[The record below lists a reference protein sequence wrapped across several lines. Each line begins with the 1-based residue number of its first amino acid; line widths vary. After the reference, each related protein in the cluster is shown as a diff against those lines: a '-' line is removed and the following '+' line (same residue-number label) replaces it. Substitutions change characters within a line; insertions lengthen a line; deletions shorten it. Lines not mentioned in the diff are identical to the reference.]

1 MNSLSWLSKLFTKR
15 VELESPTRF
24 FIPKTSIKKTGNTPF
39 FPHSQPES
47 LPTKIMSVN
56 IEMPKLSDTMTEGT
70 LIKWHKQIG
79 DSVEIGDILADIET
93 DKATME
99 MEAFDDGIIT
109 EILVKEGEKALIG
122 SVLAVLDG
130 DSQINTAAETKIVTQ
145 EVLSTS
151 TPVQSAPGLTA
162 EPITG
167 ERLRVSPLARKMAME
182 IGINLTEMTGSGPAG
197 RIVKK
202 DIETASIP
210 VPRAVSTPS
219 SEATA
224 AAALT
229 ESIKNKSITAP
240 STLAAAIVPVAQTI
254 TPIAQAIAPI
264 VKEGDEIIQLSSMR
278 KIIASRLLISKTTI
292 PHFYLHLEVD
302 AAPLMT
308 LRQQVNAQAE
318 KTHGNKYSVNDFIL
332 KAVINA
338 TQAVP
343 AVNASYAGDHI
354 VKFKHVGLSV
364 AIAVEDGLVTPVIKQ
379 AESKSLLAISKAV
392 KDFAIRAKD
401 KKLKPDEFDGG
412 TITVSNLGAW
422 GIESFDAIV
431 NPPQAAILSVGAA
444 IEKPVVKN
452 GQIVPGLRMN
462 LGLSCDHRVVD
473 GAVAAQFLAEIKKLI
488 EQPALM
494 LL

>member
-1 MNSLSWLSKLFTKR
+1 
-15 VELESPTRF
+15 
-24 FIPKTSIKKTGNTPF
+24 
-39 FPHSQPES
+39 
-47 LPTKIMSVN
+47 MSVN

-70 LIKWHKQIG
+70 LIKWHKQVG
-79 DSVEIGDILADIET
+79 DTVEIGDILAEVET

-99 MEAFDDGIIT
+99 MEAFDEGVVT
-109 EILVKEGEKALIG
+109 EILIQEGEKATIG
-122 SVLAVLDG
+122 AVLAVLDG
-130 DSQINTAAETKIVTQ
+130 EGGTPAASPAKAAAAPPAEAAAASPSPDKPAAAAPAV
-145 EVLSTS
+145 STS
-151 TPVQSAPGLTA
+151 
-162 EPITG
+162 G
-167 ERLRVSPLARKMAME
+167 ERLKASPLARKIAADL
-182 IGINLTEMTGSGPAG
+182 GVDLTSVTGSGPAG
-197 RIVKK
+197 RIVKSDVQAATK
-202 DIETASIP
+202 APKKSPGTTAKSP
-210 VPRAVSTPS
+210 VSATP
-219 SEATA
+219 APA
-224 AAALT
+224 AQ
-229 ESIKNKSITAP
+229 
-240 STLAAAIVPVAQTI
+240 AIVPVA
-254 TPIAQAIAPI
+254 
-264 VKEGDEIIQLSSMR
+264 KEGDERIELSSMR
-278 KIIASRLLISKTTI
+278 KVIASRLLTSKTTI

-302 AAPLMT
+302 AAPLMA
-308 LRQQVNAQAE
+308 LRQSVNAQAE

-338 TQAVP
+338 AETVP
-343 AVNASYAGDHI
+343 AINASFAGDHI

-379 AESKSLLAISKAV
+379 AESKSLLAISRAV
-392 KDFAIRAKD
+392 KDFAVRAKD

-473 GAVAAQFLAEIKKLI
+473 GAVGAAFLAEVKKLI

>member
-1 MNSLSWLSKLFTKR
+1 
-15 VELESPTRF
+15 
-24 FIPKTSIKKTGNTPF
+24 
-39 FPHSQPES
+39 
-47 LPTKIMSVN
+47 MSVN

-70 LIKWHKQIG
+70 LIKWHKQVG
-79 DSVEIGDILADIET
+79 DTVEIGDILAEVET

-99 MEAFDDGIIT
+99 MEAFDDGVIT
-109 EILVKEGEKALIG
+109 QILVKEGEKAVIG
-122 SVLAVLDG
+122 GVLAVLDG
-130 DSQINTAAETKIVTQ
+130 DSADASPAPAAAQPAAPAAADSSPAPAVT
-145 EVLSTS
+145 
-151 TPVQSAPGLTA
+151 PASAPTPSASGD
-162 EPITG
+162 
-167 ERLRVSPLARKMAME
+167 RLKASPLARKIAAE
-182 IGINLTEMTGSGPAG
+182 SGVDLSTVTGSGPAG
-197 RIVKK
+197 RIVKS
-202 DIETASIP
+202 DVQSASSAP
-210 VPRAVSTPS
+210 AKAAAST
-219 SEATA
+219 EASA
-224 AAALT
+224 AAALAA
-229 ESIKNKSITAP
+229 SAKSKTAAP
-240 STLAAAIVPVAQTI
+240 AAA
-254 TPIAQAIAPI
+254 TPAPAAILPTA
-264 VKEGDEIIQLSSMR
+264 KEGDERIELSSMR
-278 KIIASRLLISKTTI
+278 KVIASRLLTSKTTI
-292 PHFYLHLEVD
+292 PHFYLHVEVD
-302 AAPLMT
+302 AAPLMA
-308 LRQQVNAQAE
+308 LRAQVNAQAE

-338 TQAVP
+338 AEAVP
-343 AVNASYAGDHI
+343 AVNASFAGDHI

-379 AESKSLLAISKAV
+379 AESKSLLAISRAV
-392 KDFAIRAKD
+392 KDFAVRAKD

-473 GAVAAQFLAEIKKLI
+473 GAVGASFLSEVKKLI

>member
-1 MNSLSWLSKLFTKR
+1 
-15 VELESPTRF
+15 
-24 FIPKTSIKKTGNTPF
+24 
-39 FPHSQPES
+39 
-47 LPTKIMSVN
+47 MSVN

-79 DSVEIGDILADIET
+79 DTVEIGDVLAEIET

-109 EILVKEGEKALIG
+109 EILVKEGEKAMIG
-122 SVLAVLDG
+122 GILAILGSEFG
-130 DSQINTAAETKIVTQ
+130 DTPEPVAKTTSPAPTGAATVSSPTAA
-145 EVLSTS
+145 TS
-151 TPVQSAPGLTA
+151 HPPAAKQT
-162 EPITG
+162 E
-167 ERLRVSPLARKMAME
+167 ERIKSSPLARKVAADL
-182 IGINLTEMTGSGPAG
+182 GVDLSTVTGSGPAG
-197 RIVKK
+197 RIVKS
-202 DIETASIP
+202 DVQS
-210 VPRAVSTPS
+210 STNSTTKTLPPS
-219 SEATA
+219 SHEAAA
-224 AAALT
+224 AAALAA
-229 ESIKNKSITAP
+229 SIKSKTTSSPVSP
-240 STLAAAIVPVAQTI
+240 SPATQATQAIVPVA
-254 TPIAQAIAPI
+254 
-264 VKEGDEIIQLSSMR
+264 KEGDEMIQLSSMR
-278 KIIASRLLISKTTI
+278 KIIASRLLTSKTTI
-292 PHFYLHLEVD
+292 PHFYLHVEVD
-302 AAPLMT
+302 AAPLMA
-308 LRQQVNAQAE
+308 LRKQVNDQAE

-338 TQAVP
+338 AETVP
-343 AVNASYAGDHI
+343 AINASFAGDHI

-379 AESKSLLAISKAV
+379 AESKSLLAISRAV
-392 KDFAIRAKD
+392 KDFAARAKD

-473 GAVAAQFLAEIKKLI
+473 GAVAAQFLSEVRKLV

>member
-1 MNSLSWLSKLFTKR
+1 
-15 VELESPTRF
+15 
-24 FIPKTSIKKTGNTPF
+24 
-39 FPHSQPES
+39 
-47 LPTKIMSVN
+47 MSVN

-70 LIKWHKQIG
+70 LIKWHKQVG
-79 DSVEIGDILADIET
+79 DTVEIGDILAEVET

-99 MEAFDDGIIT
+99 MEAFDDGVIT
-109 EILVKEGEKALIG
+109 EILIKEGEKAPIG

-130 DSQINTAAETKIVTQ
+130 DSGAAPAAKPAASATAAPQ
-145 EVLSTS
+145 EKATEAAPAPASSS
-151 TPVQSAPGLTA
+151 TPATSAPA
-162 EPITG
+162 ASG
-167 ERLRVSPLARKMAME
+167 ERIKASPLARKVAAE
-182 IGINLTEMTGSGPAG
+182 LGVDLSSVSGSGPAG
-197 RIVKK
+197 RIVKE
-202 DIETASIP
+202 DVQAASTSGAKKP
-210 VPRAVSTPS
+210 AAS
-219 SEATA
+219 SEASA
-224 AAALT
+224 AAALAA
-229 ESIKNKSITAP
+229 SVKSKSATPAAAP
-240 STLAAAIVPVAQTI
+240 APAAAAILPVA
-254 TPIAQAIAPI
+254 
-264 VKEGDEIIQLSSMR
+264 KEGDERIELSSMR
-278 KIIASRLLISKTTI
+278 KIIASRLLTSKTTI
-292 PHFYLHLEVD
+292 PHFYLHVEVD
-302 AAPLMT
+302 AAPLMA

-338 TQAVP
+338 TEAVP
-343 AVNASYAGDHI
+343 AVNASFAGDHI

-379 AESKSLLAISKAV
+379 AESKSLLAISRAV
-392 KDFAIRAKD
+392 KDFAVRAKD

-473 GAVAAQFLAEIKKLI
+473 GAVGAQFLSEVKKLI